1 MKKYNGL
8 NCILLID
15 DEESNNYLHQMIIKH
30 AKIDTFVQVTYDGIE
45 ALEFL
50 TCTGRYCDSREYPQ
64 PGIIFLDINM
74 PKMNGWEFLEE
85 YIKLPEEQKGKIVMA
100 MLTSS
105 LNQDD
110 IDKSKLNENLKG
122 FISKPLTAKKL
133 MDVVNNNFQP
143 TVESK

>member
-1 MKKYNGL
+1 MKKFKGL
-8 NCILLID
+8 DCILLID
-15 DEESNNYLHQMIIKH
+15 DEESNNYLHQMIIKQ
-30 AKIDTFVQVTYDGIE
+30 AKIDAHVQVTFDGLE

-50 TCTGRYCDSREYPQ
+50 TCSGRYEEAKEFPQ

-85 YIKLPEEQKGKIVMA
+85 YKKLPEEQKGKIVMA

-110 IDKSKLNENLKG
+110 IDKSEENSNLKG
-122 FISKPLTAKKL
+122 FISKPLNSKKL
-133 MDVVNNNFQP
+133 IKVAEDNFPLLVN
-143 TVESK
+143 E